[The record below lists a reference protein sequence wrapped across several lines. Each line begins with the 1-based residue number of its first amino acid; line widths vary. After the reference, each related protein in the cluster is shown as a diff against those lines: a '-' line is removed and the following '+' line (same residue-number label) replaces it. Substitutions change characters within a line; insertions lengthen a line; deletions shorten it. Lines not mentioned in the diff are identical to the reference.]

1 MLIKREGKVWYH
13 ILISSKSSPSQT
25 PLGSAIYVMKDKLVW
40 CVLSS
45 RRYQQPP
52 TTNTHAATFV
62 FTGRQPDIN
71 PLHQIKTRTTK
82 SAERDDLYTSFD
94 KEIRLRLPSPC
105 PSPPRAPS
113 ALHTRAQFHFFNAF
127 HYSPPPPLA
136 PALPLPPNLEISF
149 DGNAVFIVR
158 TGGSSDVIRETKLTM
173 STMSHSWIAGLI
185 TRQTW
190 SNEMIVTF
198 MMVVT
203 ALLIRTVAY
212 LNFYNYKWM
221 QRNTKA
227 NNTSMCNNELG
238 DREIK

>member
-1 MLIKREGKVWYH
+1 MHRKLGIISVHFWTSFRRRILKDWQNSWASWTLCDMNDDNKKNKENMLIKREGKVWYH

-127 HYSPPPPLA
+127 HYSPPPA
-136 PALPLPPNLEISF
+136 PRPSPTPPSQ
-149 DGNAVFIVR
+149 
-158 TGGSSDVIRETKLTM
+158 S
-173 STMSHSWIAGLI
+173 
-185 TRQTW
+185 
-190 SNEMIVTF
+190 
-198 MMVVT
+198 
-203 ALLIRTVAY
+203 
-212 LNFYNYKWM
+212 
-221 QRNTKA
+221 RN
-227 NNTSMCNNELG
+227 
-238 DREIK
+238 